1 MFEENTLKLLNN
13 GLQRVFAMPVTRSTF
28 REIQTVVI
36 TSVKNDKEIATTIF
50 EAFFTGKIDTK
61 IVEGNYNDEFRLLL
75 NQFAILV
82 RLAKEVYERGEFV
95 NIITSDTLS
104 HEEKTVFLNR
114 IRRIDGNEFQFI
126 TDPESTIHILHHFT
140 NRLQEMH
147 KNDQLKQNLT
157 KHKEE
162 LTALKEKIISAV
174 EV

>member
-1 MFEENTLKLLNN
+1 MLDEKMVKLLNN
-13 GLQRVFAMPVTRSTF
+13 GLQRVFAMPVTRSSF

-36 TSVKNDKEIATTIF
+36 TSVNNDKEMATGVF
-50 EAFFTGKIDTK
+50 EAFFTGKVKPEVAKDQAMEELK
-61 IVEGNYNDEFRLLL
+61 KVLS
-75 NQFAILV
+75 QFAILV

-126 TDPESTIHILHHFT
+126 TDPESTIHLLHHFT
-140 NRLQEMH
+140 NRLQEMQ
-147 KNDQLKQNLT
+147 KNEEMKKNLN
-157 KHKEE
+157 KYKKE
-162 LTALKEKIISAV
+162 LGALKEKIVSAV